1 MPADQ
6 SYAAQTELTRL
17 LEELS
22 ARSLADQ
29 ARATER
35 YRALLEQLAA
45 GGIDVVTLRAEYER
59 LVSEQSARL
68 AHDLTTLGVNYYRAV
83 LDLNRASVERL
94 FDELL
99 SGAREQH
106 MTGNGAPPPPAPPG
120 PTVVEL
126 RLGGRPGDVVEAGL
140 AIENK
145 RAEPADVVFL
155 ISDFAD
161 DTGEPFR
168 ASLVLDPPR
177 LHIEPASESPIQL
190 RLELDPAQ
198 FVAGHQYL
206 AQVLVRGT
214 DELELRLV
222 VDVTE

>member
-1 MPADQ
+1 MDQ
-6 SYAAQTELTRL
+6 SYAEQSELTRL

-29 ARATER
+29 ARAAER
-35 YRALLEQLAA
+35 YRALLEQLAF
-45 GGIDVVTLRAEYER
+45 GGVDVVTLRAEYER
-59 LVSEQSARL
+59 LVNEQSARL
-68 AHDLTTLGVNYYRAV
+68 AHDLMTLGVNYYRAV

-94 FDELL
+94 FDDLL
-99 SGAREQH
+99 NGVREQH
-106 MTGNGAPPPPAPPG
+106 VTGNGTAAPPPAPA

-126 RLGGRPGDVVEAGL
+126 RLRGQPGDVVEAGL

-155 ISDFAD
+155 VSDFAD
-161 DTGEPFR
+161 DTGQPFR
-168 ASLVLDPPR
+168 ASLAIDPPR
-177 LHIEPASESPIQL
+177 LHIPPASESPVQL

-198 FVAGHQYL
+198 FFAGHEYL

>member
-99 SGAREQH
+99 S
-106 MTGNGAPPPPAPPG
+106 
-120 PTVVEL
+120 
-126 RLGGRPGDVVEAGL
+126 
-140 AIENK
+140 
-145 RAEPADVVFL
+145 
-155 ISDFAD
+155 
-161 DTGEPFR
+161 
-168 ASLVLDPPR
+168 
-177 LHIEPASESPIQL
+177 
-190 RLELDPAQ
+190 
-198 FVAGHQYL
+198 
-206 AQVLVRGT
+206 VRGSST
-214 DELELRLV
+214 
-222 VDVTE
+222 